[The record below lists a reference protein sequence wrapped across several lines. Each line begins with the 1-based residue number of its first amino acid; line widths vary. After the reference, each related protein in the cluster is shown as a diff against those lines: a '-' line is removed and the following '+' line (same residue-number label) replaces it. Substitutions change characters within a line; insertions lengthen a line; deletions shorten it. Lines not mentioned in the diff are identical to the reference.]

1 MLSYNP
7 FSCKKKDRSEA
18 IWNGAT
24 TTYKFFLW
32 FIRKILEIL
41 KKIKTGFD
49 NIPKKFKFA
58 LKMAEKSKTQKIK
71 ELRKSVTRH

>member
-7 FSCKKKDRSEA
+7 FSCKKKIVLKPFGMGLQHTS
-18 IWNGAT
+18 
-24 TTYKFFLW
+24 FFLW